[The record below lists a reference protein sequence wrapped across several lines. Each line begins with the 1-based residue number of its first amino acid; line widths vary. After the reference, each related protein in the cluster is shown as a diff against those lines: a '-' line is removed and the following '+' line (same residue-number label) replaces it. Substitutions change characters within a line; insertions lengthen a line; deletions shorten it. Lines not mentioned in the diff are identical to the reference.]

1 MTGSDDANVSLS
13 FDVAG
18 SLAVFRHRTRM
29 DMNAPGKQIQQYI
42 DELETLLAKNAL
54 SENAARMI
62 REVIKSLEEDLR
74 KARAAAG

>member
-1 MTGSDDANVSLS
+1 
-13 FDVAG
+13 
-18 SLAVFRHRTRM
+18 M